1 MDEPLLEKG
10 IQLEQ
15 SLRWA
20 EAEAHYRQAIATNVG
35 SRVTMA
41 DLRTRHANAL
51 LELRRL
57 DEARTEFDLALNAAK
72 ETGDGLVIARALL
85 GAGVF
90 AASHG
95 DLQRGEDFLMGA
107 LERFHARHDRDG
119 LQGEGWA
126 LLNLAAVYGRSK
138 RLDLAFLTFH
148 KARERLFAI
157 ENWVG
162 LATAWELQAKLRETL
177 GDGDR
182 MRQDLH
188 EAMIFYEKQG
198 MTAKVTE
205 LRARAGGHR
214 VV

>member
-1 MDEPLLEKG
+1 MVSSGRVQPARCDAPRYRGASGFSASAERKDGLARVRSAPTD
-10 IQLEQ
+10 Q
-15 SLRWA
+15 SRKI
-20 EAEAHYRQAIATNVG
+20 YR
-35 SRVTMA
+35 
-41 DLRTRHANAL
+41 
-51 LELRRL
+51 ELRNKL
-57 DEARTEFDLALNAAK
+57 FGALFRSSHLTKKN
-72 ETGDGLVIARALL
+72 G
-85 GAGVF
+85 
-90 AASHG
+90 ASHMMDVAQLFKRDHAKAS
-95 DLQRGEDFLMGA
+95 DLFEKLSDTSDQ
-107 LERFHARHDRDG
+107 
-119 LQGEGWA
+119 
-126 LLNLAAVYGRSK
+126 AV
-138 RLDLAFLTFH
+138 

-177 GDGDR
+177 GGGDR